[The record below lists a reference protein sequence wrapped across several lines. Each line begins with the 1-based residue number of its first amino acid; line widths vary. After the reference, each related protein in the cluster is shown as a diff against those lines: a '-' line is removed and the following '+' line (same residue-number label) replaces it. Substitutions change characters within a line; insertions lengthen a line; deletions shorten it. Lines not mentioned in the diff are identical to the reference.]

1 MKVIVVG
8 AGEVGTYVAERLNRQ
23 HDVSLME
30 KNQERFNQI
39 ERDNSLDVLTILGS
53 GTDPDALKRAGVEE
67 ADLLVAVTKNDDAN
81 LLAAL
86 LAKQAGVKRTVVRVE
101 SRGLR
106 NKEVG
111 QLLGSPENHLM
122 IDPDEEVA
130 QDVLRLME
138 YPGALDM
145 IHMAGGEV
153 VIIGSRL
160 PADAPLVGVSLKEL
174 GEELEPDW
182 DFMVATITRQMTE
195 DEEVTV
201 IPRENETLQEGD
213 LLRIICKQR
222 SLRDVIRRLGIER
235 DMPARALLLGGGRT
249 AQLLAESLVKKAV
262 DVAIIEKN
270 LDRANELSASLK
282 HALIFNGDITDVDM
296 LEEADV
302 RRQDIVV
309 ALTGEDDANVLA
321 CLYAKSAGSRSNG
334 NLENAST
341 PKTIAVVHRL
351 KLLGLLDTHD
361 VGATLSPRTAT
372 ANSVLRFVRSGDA
385 TQIATFL
392 QGDAEILEFAVT
404 DESACEG
411 KKISAAGFPK
421 EALVGAILRDGK
433 PQIARGSTVF
443 RDRDHV
449 IVIAKSE
456 WAESIGQLF

>member
-8 AGEVGTYVAERLNRQ
+8 AGEVGTYVADRLNR
-23 HDVSLME
+23 HHEVSLLE
-30 KNQERFNQI
+30 KNPERFNQI
-39 ERDNSLDVLTILGS
+39 ERDHSLDVLTILGS

-81 LLAAL
+81 LLSAL
-86 LAKQAGVKRTVVRVE
+86 LAKQAGVKRTIVRVE

-111 QLLGSPENHLM
+111 QLLGSSENHLM

-145 IHMAGGEV
+145 IHMGGGEV

-160 PADAPLVGVSLKEL
+160 PSNAPLVGMSLKEL

-182 DFMVATITRQMTE
+182 DFMVATITRQMNE
-195 DEEVTV
+195 EEEVTV
-201 IPRENETLQEGD
+201 IPREDETLQEGD

-222 SLRDVIRRLGIER
+222 ALRDVIRRLGIER

-249 AQLLAESLVKKAV
+249 AQLLAESLVEKAV
-262 DVAIIEKN
+262 DVAIIERN
-270 LDRANELSASLK
+270 TDRANELSASLK
-282 HALIFNGDITDVDM
+282 RALVFNGDITDVDM

-302 RRQDIVV
+302 GRQDIVV

-321 CLYAKSAGSRSNG
+321 CLYAKSAGVRFNG
-334 NLENAST
+334 DLENTSN

-385 TQIATFL
+385 AQIATFL

-411 KKISAAGFPK
+411 KRISDAGFPK

>member
-1 MKVIVVG
+1 
-8 AGEVGTYVAERLNRQ
+8 
-23 HDVSLME
+23 
-30 KNQERFNQI
+30 
-39 ERDNSLDVLTILGS
+39 
-53 GTDPDALKRAGVEE
+53 
-67 ADLLVAVTKNDDAN
+67 
-81 LLAAL
+81 
-86 LAKQAGVKRTVVRVE
+86 
-101 SRGLR
+101 
-106 NKEVG
+106 
-111 QLLGSPENHLM
+111 
-122 IDPDEEVA
+122 
-130 QDVLRLME
+130 
-138 YPGALDM
+138 
-145 IHMAGGEV
+145 
-153 VIIGSRL
+153 
-160 PADAPLVGVSLKEL
+160 
-174 GEELEPDW
+174 
-182 DFMVATITRQMTE
+182 
-195 DEEVTV
+195 
-201 IPRENETLQEGD
+201 
-213 LLRIICKQR
+213 
-222 SLRDVIRRLGIER
+222 
-235 DMPARALLLGGGRT
+235 MPARALLLGGGRT

-334 NLENAST
+334 NLENIST

-385 TQIATFL
+385 AQIATFL

-411 KKISAAGFPK
+411 KKISDAGFPK

>member
-1 MKVIVVG
+1 VKVIVVG
-8 AGEVGTYVAERLNRQ
+8 AGEVGTYVADRLNRH

-30 KNQERFNQI
+30 KNQDRFNKI
-39 ERDNSLDVLTILGS
+39 ERDSSLDVLTILGS

-145 IHMAGGEV
+145 IDMAGGEV
-153 VIIGSRL
+153 VVIGARL
-160 PADAPLVGVSLKEL
+160 PEDAPLVGMSLKEL

-182 DFMVATITRQMTE
+182 DFMVATITRQMND

-201 IPRENETLQEGD
+201 IPREDETLQEGD

-222 SLRDVIRRLGIER
+222 ALRDVIRRLGIER

-270 LDRANELSASLK
+270 PDRASELSASLK
-282 HALIFNGDITDVDM
+282 HALVFNGDITDVDM

-302 RRQDIVV
+302 GRQDIVV

-321 CLYAKSAGSRSNG
+321 CLYAKSAGSRLNG
-334 NLENAST
+334 NLENGST

-392 QGDAEILEFAVT
+392 QGDAEILEFAVA
-404 DESACEG
+404 DDSACEG
-411 KKISAAGFPK
+411 KKISDAGFPK

>member
-8 AGEVGTYVAERLNRQ
+8 AGEVGTYVADRLNRH

-39 ERDNSLDVLTILGS
+39 ERDSSLDVLTILGS
-53 GTDPDALKRAGVEE
+53 GTDPEALKRAGVEE

-111 QLLGSPENHLM
+111 QLLGSADSHLM

-130 QDVLRLME
+130 QDVIRLME

-145 IHMAGGEV
+145 VHMGGGEV
-153 VIIGSRL
+153 VIIGAKL
-160 PADAPLVGVSLKEL
+160 PPDAPFVGVSLEQL
-174 GEELEPDW
+174 GKDLEPDW
-182 DFMVATITRQMTE
+182 EFMIASITRQVNE
-195 DEEVTV
+195 DEEKTL
-201 IPRENETLQEGD
+201 IPRKNEILQEGD
-213 LLRIICKQR
+213 LLRVICKRR

-249 AQLLAESLVKKAV
+249 AQLLAESLVEKAV
-262 DVAIIEKN
+262 DVAVIEK
-270 LDRANELSASLK
+270 DPKRAEELSASLK

-302 RRQDIVV
+302 GRQDIVV

-321 CLYAKSAGSRSNG
+321 CLYAKSAGARLAGDSNG
-334 NLENAST
+334 AST

-351 KLLGLLDTHD
+351 KLLDLLDTHD

-385 TQIATFL
+385 AQIATYL
-392 QGDAEILEFAVT
+392 HGDAEILEFAVT
-404 DESACEG
+404 DTSQCEG
-411 KKISAAGFPK
+411 KRIADAGFPK

-449 IVIAKSE
+449 IVISNPE
-456 WAESIGQLF
+456 FAESIGQLF

>member
-1 MKVIVVG
+1 M
-8 AGEVGTYVAERLNRQ
+8 
-23 HDVSLME
+23 
-30 KNQERFNQI
+30 
-39 ERDNSLDVLTILGS
+39 
-53 GTDPDALKRAGVEE
+53 
-67 ADLLVAVTKNDDAN
+67 AVTKNDDAN

-270 LDRANELSASLK
+270 LDRATELSASLK

-309 ALTGEDDANVLA
+309 ALTGDCLLYTSDAA
-321 CLYAKSAGSRSNG
+321 
-334 NLENAST
+334 
-341 PKTIAVVHRL
+341 
-351 KLLGLLDTHD
+351 
-361 VGATLSPRTAT
+361 
-372 ANSVLRFVRSGDA
+372 
-385 TQIATFL
+385 
-392 QGDAEILEFAVT
+392 
-404 DESACEG
+404 DE
-411 KKISAAGFPK
+411 
-421 EALVGAILRDGK
+421 
-433 PQIARGSTVF
+433 
-443 RDRDHV
+443 
-449 IVIAKSE
+449 
-456 WAESIGQLF
+456 